1 MKDLIGFRWEACPG
15 GARLLRVYGDSP
27 CPVLPAAV
35 AGLPVKE
42 IGAYCFSEKERPGGL
57 YRAAGGGADVPAP
70 PQGAHPVCGDF
81 VTAVTLPDS
90 VTTLH
95 SAAFYNCRRLAELSV
110 GSGIASLGSDLF
122 TNCRSL
128 QWFTLRCAPSAATGL
143 RKLLGAVSADVG
155 VRFVGADGTPAASLF
170 YPEYFEWLDE
180 NTPAHIFNHSIEGE
194 GYRYRQCFAGGA
206 LDFAEYDAAFAQ
218 ATVGESAD
226 KLCRIALGRLLYPFA
241 LGEAA
246 AARYRAYAAAHLL
259 DAAALAVSGRSSA
272 MLKLV
277 CTLAE
282 DGPAGQAAQ
291 IAALCSGANWGEGAA
306 IALAGGGRPKAAKR
320 YTFDDLDF

>member
-1 MKDLIGFRWEACPG
+1 MKELIGFRWEPCPG

-27 CPVLPAAV
+27 CPVLPGTV
-35 AGLPVKE
+35 AGLPVTE
-42 IGAYCFSEKERPGGL
+42 IGPYCFSEKERPGGL
-57 YRAAGGGADVPAP
+57 YCALGGTPDASAP
-70 PQGAHPVCGDF
+70 PPDAHAVCGDF
-81 VTAVTLPDS
+81 VTAVTLPDT
-90 VTTLH
+90 VAVLH

-110 GSGIASLGSDLF
+110 GAGISGLGSDLF

-128 QWFTLRCAPSAATGL
+128 AWFTLRCAPDAATGL

-155 VRFVGADGTPAASLF
+155 ARFLGAGGRTLASLF

-194 GYRYRQCFAGGA
+194 GYRYRQCFAGGV

-218 ATVGESAD
+218 AAVGEPAA

-246 AARYRAYAAAHLL
+246 GRYRAYTAAHAP
-259 DAAALAVSGRSSA
+259 DAAALAVAERDSA
-272 MLKLV
+272 MLRVV
-277 CTLAE
+277 CELAQSCGA
-282 DGPAGQAAQ
+282 GPIAQ
-291 IAALCSGANWGEGAA
+291 IAALCSAAGWGEGAA
-306 IALAGGGRPKAAKR
+306 IALAGGAKRRQAKR
-320 YTFDDLDF
+320 YSFDDL